1 MGTPSV
7 IDLNALKAPIS
18 EAAPTGENLS
28 EHSLMYDLRS
38 LADTARS
45 AEKKWA
51 QVPIGSDG
59 KPQVPEG
66 TQAPPI
72 PNWGPV
78 QKNATEILRTKSK
91 DLAVCAML
99 LESLTRIHGFAG
111 IRDGAELICELA
123 ESYWGELFPP
133 FDQDEFEAIE
143 EHPTIAAISGLNG
156 LTVLP
161 FAIDRIPLVKS
172 SPLGPLT
179 GIDYLDAFGTRARVA
194 EDLFMTS
201 ARAVSENV
209 FDTLYEDAEAALSS
223 YRKMAQ
229 LLGEKCQE
237 SHAAPGPS
245 SSTIEDKLEDSLRR
259 IRHISGRSA
268 SAPTVARDND
278 DPAPNV
284 TPPAASGGRSS
295 SPVPGGPLQT
305 RGEAYEMLQKVADF
319 FSKTEPHSPVST
331 ALKRIVAWRNLS
343 FPELMKELVDNS
355 DARRDLFRLT
365 GFKDEDS

>member
-18 EAAPTGENLS
+18 EASPAGENLS

-45 AEKKWA
+45 AEKKLA
-51 QVPIGSDG
+51 QVPIGPDG

-66 TQAPPI
+66 TQAPPV
-72 PNWGPV
+72 PNWVPV
-78 QKNATEILRTKSK
+78 QKSAIEILRTKSK

-99 LESLTRIHGFAG
+99 MESLTRIHGFAG
-111 IRDGAELICELA
+111 IRDGAELIKVLA
-123 ESYWGELFPP
+123 ENYWGQLFPP

-156 LTVLP
+156 ATVLP

-179 GIDYLDAFGTRARVA
+179 GMDYLDAFGTRARVG
-194 EDLFMTS
+194 EDVFMTAAQAVAGS
-201 ARAVSENV
+201 A
-209 FDTLYEDAEAALSS
+209 FDTLYEDAEAALNS
-223 YRKMAQ
+223 YREMARM
-229 LLGEKCQE
+229 LGEKCRD
-237 SHAAPGPS
+237 SHDAPGPS
-245 SSTIEDKLEDSLRR
+245 SSTIEDKLEESLRR
-259 IRHISGRSA
+259 IRHISGRSGA
-268 SAPTVARDND
+268 EMSADRNQG
-278 DPAPNV
+278 DPAPDVVPN
-284 TPPAASGGRSS
+284 AASGGRSS

-365 GFKDEDS
+365 GFKDEES

>member
-7 IDLNALKAPIS
+7 IDLNALRAPIS
-18 EAAPTGENLS
+18 DAAPTGENLS

-51 QVPIGSDG
+51 QVPIGPDG

-66 TQAPPI
+66 TQSPPV
-72 PNWGPV
+72 PNWVPV
-78 QKNATEILRTKSK
+78 QKNAIEILRTKSK
-91 DLAVCAML
+91 DMAVCAML
-99 LESLTRIHGFAG
+99 MESLTRIHGFAG

-179 GIDYLDAFGTRARVA
+179 GIDYLDAFGTRARVS

-209 FDTLYEDAEAALSS
+209 FDTLYEDAEAALSN
-223 YRKMAQ
+223 YRKMSQ
-229 LLGEKCQE
+229 LLGEKCRE
-237 SHAAPGPS
+237 SHDAPGPS
-245 SSTIEDKLEDSLRR
+245 SSTVEDKLEDSLRR

-268 SAPTVARDND
+268 SETSAVNND
-278 DPAPNV
+278 DPATDV
-284 TPPAASGGRSS
+284 AHSSASGGRSS
-295 SPVPGGPLQT
+295 SPVPVGPLQT